1 MLAFGL
7 SACITPPPPY
17 LDYTMAR
24 TAYHAAQDV
33 DAARFASGLWA
44 KADENFRNGE
54 KSYRENDFGPAQV
67 FFKKAIYFS
76 ERAEDATR
84 LKKFETG
91 DSFP

>member
-1 MLAFGL
+1 M

-17 LDYTMAR
+17 QDYTLAR
-24 TAYHAAQDV
+24 TAYRAAQDV
-33 DAARFASGLWA
+33 DSARFAAGLWA

-54 KSYRENDFGPAQV
+54 RAYRENDFGPAKEY
-67 FFKKAIYFS
+67 FRKAVLFS